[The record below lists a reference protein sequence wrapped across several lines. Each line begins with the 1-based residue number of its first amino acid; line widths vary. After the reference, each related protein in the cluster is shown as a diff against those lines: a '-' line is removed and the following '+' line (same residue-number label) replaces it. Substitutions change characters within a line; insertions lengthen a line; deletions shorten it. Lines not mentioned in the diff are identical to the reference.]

1 MKADATS
8 LRLIRY
14 NVSWIATP
22 LTKRLKPSQVR
33 IIKVWKVCLSYHRD
47 GSVPSDVNT
56 AHHIFYLHKGS
67 IFKPEA
73 EVKSARE
80 GWTHYTRHR

>member
-22 LTKRLKPSQVR
+22 LTERLKPSQVR

-56 AHHIFYLHKGS
+56 AHHIFL
-67 IFKPEA
+67 
-73 EVKSARE
+73 SAQRQ
-80 GWTHYTRHR
+80 HF